1 MQSLYDLFS
10 RERVVFL
17 GRISKKSALETMVA
31 AITGDRQSRR
41 FQDYLDAVIDRENTL
56 STGIGMGFALPHGS
70 VAGEKGFHLS
80 LGISIE
86 GIKDYGTLDNQPVHI
101 IVCIVGPD
109 TRQNEYIRILAGVT
123 RFLKAEKERLL
134 ACCKPEEVISIISN
148 YK

>member
-1 MQSLYDLFS
+1 MQPLCEFLS
-10 RERVVFL
+10 RERIIFL
-17 GRISKKSALETMVA
+17 GRISKKSALEKLVE
-31 AITGDRQSRR
+31 AIAGDRAARR
-41 FQDYLDAVIDRENTL
+41 YQDYIDAVIDRENTL

-70 VAGEKGFHLS
+70 IKGEKDFHLS

-86 GIKDYGTLDNQPVHI
+86 GVKDYGSLDNQPVHI

-109 TRQNEYIRILAGVT
+109 TRQNEYIRLLAGVT

-134 ACCKPEEVISIISN
+134 SACAPEDVLEIISN